1 MFAMKQW
8 FRRNAALAM
17 MAGGAIAVGGCG
29 ISTQQEV
36 QMGQQYAADINRQ
49 LPIVNDAAVNQYI
62 NQLGR
67 SIASRGSRQLGY
79 TFYVVNADQ
88 VNAFAVPGGYV
99 YVNRGLIAR
108 TRNMSELAGV
118 LAHEIAHVE
127 QRHGV
132 EQMEK
137 MQGANLALNV
147 GYILLG
153 RAPSGVE
160 QSAIGLGGNL
170 YFARHSRGAENEA
183 DAQAVGLLVNSGITP
198 QGLPSFFGVLLSE
211 QQRRPTAVE
220 QWFSTHPTTS
230 DRVQAT
236 QGLIAQV
243 PASRLRGLRSN
254 DTGYSTMKSR
264 LGRYAAP
271 PAQYRTR

>member
-1 MFAMKQW
+1 MITMRQW
-8 FRRNAALAM
+8 FRRNVAFAM
-17 MAGGAIAVGGCG
+17 LAGGALAVGGCG

-36 QMGQQYAADINRQ
+36 QLGQQYAADINRQ

-67 SIASRGSRQLGY
+67 SIASRGTRQLPY

-99 YVNRGLIAR
+99 YVNRGLVAR

-127 QRHGV
+127 QRHGI

-137 MQGANLALNV
+137 LQGANLALNV
-147 GYILLG
+147 GYVLLG

-160 QSAIGLGGNL
+160 QAAIGLGGNL

-183 DAQAVGLLVNSGITP
+183 DAEAIGLLVRSGITP
-198 QGLPSFFGVLLSE
+198 TGLPSFFGVLLSE

-230 DRVQAT
+230 ERVQAT
-236 QGLIAQV
+236 QSMIAQV
-243 PASRLRGLRSN
+243 PASQLRGLRSN
-254 DTGYSTMKSR
+254 DNGYTSMKSR
-264 LGRYAAP
+264 LSRYAAP
-271 PAQYRTR
+271 PAQTR